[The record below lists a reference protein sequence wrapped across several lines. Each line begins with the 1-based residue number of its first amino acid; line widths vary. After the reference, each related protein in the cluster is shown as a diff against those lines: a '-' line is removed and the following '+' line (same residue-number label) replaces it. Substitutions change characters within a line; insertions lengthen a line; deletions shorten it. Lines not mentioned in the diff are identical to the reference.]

1 MAEEDTTEQEER
13 QPLQRF
19 RVRLDG
25 NRGET
30 VMKLTADQ
38 ADAMGD
44 RILGEHDSEQRQF
57 TAEQDNTKFAD
68 QTATP
73 ADADDEEEDDPE
85 EEKARTASN
94 KSRSARNK

>member
-1 MAEEDTTEQEER
+1 MAEEETTEQER
-13 QPLQRF
+13 QPLQRY

-38 ADAMGD
+38 AEEMGD
-44 RILGEHDSEQRQF
+44 RILGEHDSEQKQF
-57 TAEQDNTKFAD
+57 TAEQDASKFAD

-94 KSRSARNK
+94 KSKSAKNK